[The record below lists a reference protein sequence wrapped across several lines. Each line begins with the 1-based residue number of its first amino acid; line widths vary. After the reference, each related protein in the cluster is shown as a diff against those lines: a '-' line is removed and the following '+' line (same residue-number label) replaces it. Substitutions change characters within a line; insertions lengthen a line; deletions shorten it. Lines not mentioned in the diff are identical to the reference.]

1 MPPCTFTSDPVLTG
15 PVRTV
20 DPRTLRLVPAAIL
33 DGVDMKLFAIKEL
46 AIILV
51 SRTVEPKLRF
61 PATVRF
67 PATDRFRL
75 TNMLD
80 MLLTSANV
88 VRVFVR
94 TVLPSTVRLDAIEA
108 APPTLR
114 FNKVDKF
121 P

>member
-1 MPPCTFTSDPVLTG
+1 MPPWTFTSDPVLTG

-20 DPRTLRLVPAAIL
+20 DPRTLRLVPAAML

-46 AIILV
+46 AIIFV

-94 TVLPSTVRLDAIEA
+94 TVLPKTFKLEA
-108 APPTLR
+108 TDKAPPTLI